1 MRILVYEFASGGG
14 LGGRDM
20 PASLAREGA
29 AMRAALVADLSA
41 IGSHEI
47 VTTADG
53 SVPHHLPT
61 GVDVVALPDGDD
73 GREIALERLIAGV
86 DGAWLIA
93 PETDRCL
100 ERLAAMVERQG
111 KVLFGP
117 AADAIDRASDT
128 AIASSLKNL
137 LFALGGRGASW
148 ITTTTM

>member
-1 MRILVYEFASGGG
+1 MASIAPRSKRRFAPGSPPPRCLALSRSPPATTAGNWAHTSSTCSASRADRVRILVYEFASGGG

-73 GREIALERLIAGV
+73 GREIALERL
-86 DGAWLIA
+86 
-93 PETDRCL
+93 
-100 ERLAAMVERQG
+100 
-111 KVLFGP
+111 
-117 AADAIDRASDT
+117 
-128 AIASSLKNL
+128 
-137 LFALGGRGASW
+137 
-148 ITTTTM
+148 